1 MTEEDVE
8 NKLLDTVQKMLKR
21 SFELT
26 KKYLTEKNSKLE
38 MIQKVKK
45 DAELKEKQ
53 KEKNAKLDIQ
63 FDEDSDDSEDQLMS
77 IESDI
82 ENEQEEEKDEKGAN
96 IIQMEDQAQLKNN
109 EAEKRQHM
117 NNCIRVL
124 RFL

>member
-45 DAELKEKQ
+45 ETELKEK
-53 KEKNAKLDIQ
+53 
-63 FDEDSDDSEDQLMS
+63 
-77 IESDI
+77 
-82 ENEQEEEKDEKGAN
+82 
-96 IIQMEDQAQLKNN
+96 
-109 EAEKRQHM
+109 
-117 NNCIRVL
+117 
-124 RFL
+124 

>member
-45 DAELKEKQ
+45 DAEMKEKQ
-53 KEKNAKLDIQ
+53 RQKNAKLDIQ
-63 FDEDSDDSEDQLMS
+63 LDEQSDDSEDQLMS
-77 IESDI
+77 VESDV
-82 ENEQEEEKDEKGAN
+82 EE
-96 IIQMEDQAQLKNN
+96 
-109 EAEKRQHM
+109 
-117 NNCIRVL
+117 
-124 RFL
+124 

>member
-63 FDEDSDDSEDQLMS
+63 FDEDSDDSEDQLKS

-82 ENEQEEEKDEKGAN
+82 ENE
-96 IIQMEDQAQLKNN
+96 
-109 EAEKRQHM
+109 
-117 NNCIRVL
+117 
-124 RFL
+124 